1 MQRKEPMSTVYLST
15 NLPPTE
21 QRNPLS
27 NRLDQL
33 STIEMVTLM
42 NQLDAQVPQVIA
54 GVLPQIAQVVDE
66 ITATLIA
73 GGRLFYQG
81 AGTSGR
87 LAVLDAA
94 ELIPTFSAPPDLV
107 IGLLAGGPAAMI
119 HSIEGAEDDEVLG
132 RQDLVDHQFS
142 AQDMVIGIA
151 ASGRTPYVLGG
162 LRYATEMGAR
172 SAAIVCNPHSPMA
185 AAAPIAI
192 EIITGPELLTGSTR
206 LKAGSAQ
213 KMVLNMVST
222 CAMVKL
228 GKVYENLMVDVQP
241 TNSKLRQRATRI
253 VAEITGLEPAVAA
266 TLLEQAN
273 WQTKTAVVMG
283 LANVNAAEATARLRV
298 SQGRVREAIA

>member
-1 MQRKEPMSTVYLST
+1 MNTIHPSI

-33 STIEMVTLM
+33 STISLVALM

-54 GVLPQIAQVVDE
+54 GVLPQIAEVIDQ
-66 ITATLIA
+66 ITAALSA

-107 IGLLAGGPAAMI
+107 IGLLAGGPEAMV
-119 HSIEGAEDDEVLG
+119 HSIEGAEDDEALG
-132 RQDLVDHQFS
+132 QQDLIDHQFS
-142 AQDMVIGIA
+142 TQDMVIGIA

-162 LRYATEMGAR
+162 LRYAAELGAK
-172 SAAIVCNPHSPMA
+172 SAAIVCNPNSPMA

-213 KMVLNMVST
+213 KMVLNMLST

-253 VAEITGLEPAVAA
+253 VAEITGLEPAVAHE
-266 TLLEQAN
+266 LLQQAN

-283 LANVNAAEATARLRV
+283 LANVNVAEATARLHA
-298 SQGRVREAIA
+298 SGGRVREALS